1 MHGNNIIISFIGPLF
16 RFNAPLD
23 KFLELWHIVII
34 NKYSTILIVEPMALE
49 SCDVGMKSNQNLVS
63 TLGTQIVDVEFA
75 GVFCLQEARHFR
87 HRISEHGLSSFG
99 RKAHCDAF
107 IGNVRQIQ
115 VESVFLVSSLV
126 LAYLLSSSSSAGNNQ
141 ADNSSETEN
150 SQEL

>member
-1 MHGNNIIISFIGPLF
+1 MHGNNIIISFISPLF
-16 RFNAPLD
+16 RFNTPLD

-49 SCDVGMKSNQNLVS
+49 SRDVGMKSNQNLVS

-99 RKAHCDAF
+99 REAHCDAF
-107 IGNVRQIQ
+107 IGDVREIQ

-150 SQEL
+150 SEEL

>member
-49 SCDVGMKSNQNLVS
+49 SRDVGMKSNQNLVS

-75 GVFCLQEARHFR
+75 GVF
-87 HRISEHGLSSFG
+87 
-99 RKAHCDAF
+99 
-107 IGNVRQIQ
+107 
-115 VESVFLVSSLV
+115 
-126 LAYLLSSSSSAGNNQ
+126 
-141 ADNSSETEN
+141 
-150 SQEL
+150 